1 MVEDDLGR
9 EAAED
14 ERHGEAEEDEAVV
27 AQEAGVGREEPGA
40 DGERIHQ
47 HGRPVEEDGQ
57 DRQVR
62 AAPRFH
68 HVPHAFGEVGD
79 EEGEEERRDPT
90 VTEGQVVEELLV
102 ADHVGDAEGPDLRA
116 VVARDD
122 HDGAGEDEALGR
134 AVEVAEVEG
143 VRVVG
148 FPGREE
154 HGEAGHEGGEGAGF
168 GGTETHGGGF
178 AETGERTV

>member
-1 MVEDDLGR
+1 M
-9 EAAED
+9 
-14 ERHGEAEEDEAVV
+14 
-27 AQEAGVGREEPGA
+27 
-40 DGERIHQ
+40 
-47 HGRPVEEDGQ
+47 
-57 DRQVR
+57 
-62 AAPRFH
+62 
-68 HVPHAFGEVGD
+68 GD
-79 EEGEEERRDPT
+79 EEGEEERWDPT

-102 ADHVGDAEGPDLRA
+102 ANHVGDAEGPDLRA

-168 GGTETHGGGF
+168 GRAKTHGGGF
-178 AETGERTV
+178 AETGKGTV